1 MRGPDEGDIPCGSD
15 IGGGRG
21 STFGYGG
28 TVKMALVALLSVVLV
43 IVVLRLLRL
52 I

>member
-1 MRGPDEGDIPCGSD
+1 MWKRYWWRET
-15 IGGGRG
+15 GRG
-21 STFGYGG
+21 RTFGYGG

>member
-1 MRGPDEGDIPCGSD
+1 MWKRYWWRET
-15 IGGGRG
+15 GRG
-21 STFGYGG
+21 STVGYGG
-28 TVKMALVALLSVVLV
+28 AVKMALGALLSVVLV